1 MYKKL
6 GNKASAWVTQ
16 SYELEIILSIH
27 NYHEHGYKQ
36 ETHSEV
42 L

>member
-1 MYKKL
+1 M
-6 GNKASAWVTQ
+6 SDSVV
-16 SYELEIILSIH
+16 SYELEIIVSIH